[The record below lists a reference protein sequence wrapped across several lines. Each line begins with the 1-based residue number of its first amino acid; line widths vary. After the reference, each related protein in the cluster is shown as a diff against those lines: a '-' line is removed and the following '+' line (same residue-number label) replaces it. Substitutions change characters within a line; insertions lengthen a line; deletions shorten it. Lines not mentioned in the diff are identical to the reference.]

1 MAEALSK
8 RLEFREAT
16 LDLKVSLGI
25 ERPNCEEYLVIPLDR
40 VSHEYALESFLIW
53 SHESCIEKNT
63 VFTSDL
69 AIFRTLLKF
78 VDQLFVRRSRWRDLL
93 VIYQST
99 RTDATL
105 IIHVVNSVNIDLIIR
120 LSFLFSLVGR
130 GLFVIIRGGRAV
142 IVRLLFLDLPEFLFF
157 VIGAYLL

>member
-78 VDQLFVRRSRWRDLL
+78 VDQLLVRRSRWRDLL

-105 IIHVVNSVNIDLIIR
+105 IIQIVNNDLIIR
-120 LSFLFSLVGR
+120 LCFLFSLVGR